1 MTLAA
6 TPSRWQLHCSNCAA
20 RYPLDP
26 QHYRLLCDHCGPAG
40 LLVARSESVQ
50 TLPRQVRNL
59 ADWSQW
65 LCFPPICPEHAAEV
79 AVVHN
84 HELSEQLG
92 LPDLRLL
99 ISGEAP
105 EHGATLRSGSFKE
118 FEAIGTLSRF
128 RALDGPLPVIA
139 SAGNSALAALEIGN
153 RYGLQAVLVV
163 PDGVKLVSRTPAGP
177 RSPLVIRL
185 LHGSYADAKT
195 MASGL
200 VALAEGR
207 LLADG
212 GFRNVARRQGLALPF
227 LSAVRQLGQ
236 IPDVYVQ
243 AVGSGCGALAVLECC
258 PSLIA
263 AGLGHRPPRLL
274 LVQNHPYAPIVE
286 AFRHHGN
293 LLPAWGAAERRAR
306 IKAIS
311 ARVLSSEDIP
321 YHQPGGLRQALLETN
336 GLVEAVSNAQI
347 AKAQQLLLH
356 CLGLRVCEASGAAL
370 AGLALA
376 ASERR
381 LDRKSRILLHLTGA
395 RSSRQARSRGHR
407 CSPLLTL
414 PADPQQTD
422 PGEVLRCLERLLG
435 VRQEAK
441 ALCQN

>member
-1 MTLAA
+1 MTLTAA
-6 TPSRWQLHCSNCAA
+6 ISRWRLRCSKCAA
-20 RYPLDP
+20 EFPLDP
-26 QHYRLLCDHCGPAG
+26 RQYRLLCDHCGPDG
-40 LLVARSESVQ
+40 LLVARPESIQ

-65 LCFPPICPEHAAEV
+65 LCFPPVCPDHAAEV

-92 LPDLRLL
+92 LPELRLL
-99 ISGEAP
+99 VSGEAP

-128 RALDGPLPVIA
+128 SALDGPLPVIA

-153 RYGLQAVLVV
+153 RYGLPAVLVV
-163 PDGVKLVSRTPAGP
+163 PDGVTLGSRTPAGP
-177 RSPLVIRL
+177 RGPLVIRL
-185 LHGSYADAKT
+185 LHGSYADAKALA
-195 MASGL
+195 ASL
-200 VALAEGR
+200 VAHGEGR

-227 LSAVRQLGQ
+227 LSAVRQLGE

-243 AVGSGCGALAVLECC
+243 AVGSGCGALAVLESC

-274 LVQNHPYAPIVE
+274 LIQNHPYAPIVE
-286 AFRHHGN
+286 AFRHNGDQ
-293 LLPAWGAAERRAR
+293 LPDWSAAEQRAR
-306 IKAIS
+306 ISAIS
-311 ARVLSSEDIP
+311 ARVLSSQDIP

-347 AKAQQLLLH
+347 AKAQQLLLRF
-356 CLGLRVCEASGAAL
+356 LGLRVCEASGAAL

-376 ASERR
+376 AAERR
-381 LDRKSRILLHLTGA
+381 LDGHARILLHITGA
-395 RSSRQARSRGHR
+395 RSSQRAEARLHR
-407 CSPLLTL
+407 CSRLLEL
-414 PADPQQTD
+414 PADPLQRD
-422 PGEVLRCLERLLG
+422 PSQVLRCLERLEGFRQG
-435 VRQEAK
+435 VV
-441 ALCQN
+441 LCQN